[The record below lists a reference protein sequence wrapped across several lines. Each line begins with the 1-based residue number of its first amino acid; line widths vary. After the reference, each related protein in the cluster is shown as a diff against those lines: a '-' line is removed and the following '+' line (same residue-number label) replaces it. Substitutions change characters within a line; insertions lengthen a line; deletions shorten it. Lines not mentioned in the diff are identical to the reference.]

1 MHLARALGYWLAVHG
16 AIGAAMFCGLVGV
29 GAWPGGEAVAQDD
42 ISSQRVEQSLRY
54 QRQLATLAG
63 VAESQGL
70 NEAAAVTRAWFRPP
84 HERLAYFEPTRA
96 ATPELPSGNAALV
109 AAWHK
114 QWTQLREQQAEALF
128 TLAQQAAREGKVSL
142 AFALVNDTLRENP
155 AHAAARRL
163 VGDVRAAEGWC
174 SPYEAEQ
181 TRLGLAWHNRFG
193 WLPAAHVERYEA
205 GERYHNGQW
214 ISAERDAEV
223 HANLNAAWK
232 IETEHF
238 AITTNHSLEG
248 GVELGE
254 KLERLHRVWRQLFA
268 GYYGTASQW
277 KAAFAG
283 GAVPALPRRRHSV
296 MFLKD
301 RDEFQRLLQ
310 GEIPPGLE
318 VSGIYLG
325 KQQVSYFY
333 ADENR
338 GDTTLNHEAT
348 HQLFN
353 EARRVVS
360 QIGSRANAWV
370 IEGVACFMES
380 LAFRGSTI
388 TLGGLDAYRVQDQRY
403 YMHREKFLLPAG
415 QLTAFSVTGL
425 QRQPNLG
432 MIYAQSAALV
442 DLLMFYSGGAYRDGL
457 VEYLLMVYVGRD
469 RPGSLSVTTGL
480 QPAQIDANFKQW
492 TFIADDDLARMSPSV
507 DITYMVLGGSGV
519 TDEGLAY
526 LDRCQGLRWLDLTAT
541 GITDEGLLT
550 LAELPHLTR
559 LDLTGTRV
567 SDRGLETLAALPKLE
582 ALTVEQT
589 LASEAGVAKLRAKRP
604 GLLLK
609 H

>member
-1 MHLARALGYWLAVHG
+1 MHLAQTLKNRLVTRCVLPIAVL
-16 AIGAAMFCGLVGV
+16 CGLA
-29 GAWPGGEAVAQDD
+29 GAGLFSGAPAWAQGD
-42 ISSQRVEQSLRY
+42 IVSQRMDQSLGY
-54 QRQLATLAG
+54 QRQLATLAN

-70 NEAAAVTRAWFRPP
+70 SEAAAATRAWFRPR
-84 HERLAYFEPTRA
+84 HERLAYFEPTRTA
-96 ATPELPSGNAALV
+96 AIDLPGGNAAMV

-114 QWTQLREQQAEALF
+114 QFLVLRQQQADALF
-128 TLAQQAAREGKVSL
+128 ALAQQAARDGKLSL
-142 AFALVNDTLRENP
+142 AFELVNDTLRENP
-155 AHAAARRL
+155 DHAAARRL
-163 VGDVRAAEGWC
+163 VGDVPSATGW
-174 SPYEAEQ
+174 STPYEAEQ
-181 TRLGLAWHNRFG
+181 TRLGLVWHNRYG
-193 WLPAAHVERYEA
+193 WLPAAQVERYEG

-238 AITTNHSLEG
+238 TVTTNHSLEG

-301 RDEFQRLLQ
+301 RDEFQGVLR

-318 VSGIYLG
+318 VSGIYLS

-338 GDTTLNHEAT
+338 GDTTLNHETT
-348 HQLFN
+348 HQLFH

-380 LAFRGSTI
+380 LAFRGSAI
-388 TLGGLDAYRVQDQRY
+388 TVGGLDAYRVQDQRY
-403 YMHREKFLLPAG
+403 YMQRDKFYLPTK
-415 QLTAFSVTGL
+415 QLTDFSVAGL

-432 MIYAQSAALV
+432 VLYAQSASLV
-442 DLLMFYSGGAYRDGL
+442 DLLMFASGGAYRDGL
-457 VEYLLMVYVGRD
+457 VDYLLMVYVGRD
-469 RPGSLSVTTGL
+469 RPGSLSLATGWR
-480 QPAQIDANFKQW
+480 PEEIDTSFKEW
-492 TFIADDDLARMSPSV
+492 TFIEDDDLARMPPSV
-507 DITYMVLGGSGV
+507 DITYLVLGGSGV
-519 TDEGLAY
+519 TDEGLTY
-526 LDRCQGLRWLDLTAT
+526 LDRCQGLRWLDVAAT
-541 GITDEGLLT
+541 RVTDEGLPT
-550 LAELPHLTR
+550 LSELPHLTR

-567 SDRGLETLAALPKLE
+567 SDQGLEILAALPKLE
-582 ALTVEQT
+582 ALAVEQT
-589 LASEAGVAKLRAKRP
+589 LVTEAGIAKLRAQRP
-604 GLLLK
+604 GMELK